1 MVTVLL
7 LFGSPRDETAFDSYF
22 EETHRPLLNR
32 LPNIEQI
39 IVHRVAGAA
48 TGTSPY
54 HVIVELGYP
63 SEDVMQESLNGADG
77 QAMARDFQAFA
88 SGGVTILFCQSA
100 PGSAP
105 S

>member
-54 HVIVELGYP
+54 HVIVRTGIP
-63 SEDVMQESLNGADG
+63 VRGCD
-77 QAMARDFQAFA
+77 ARKSQR
-88 SGGVTILFCQSA
+88 G
-100 PGSAP
+100 
-105 S
+105 